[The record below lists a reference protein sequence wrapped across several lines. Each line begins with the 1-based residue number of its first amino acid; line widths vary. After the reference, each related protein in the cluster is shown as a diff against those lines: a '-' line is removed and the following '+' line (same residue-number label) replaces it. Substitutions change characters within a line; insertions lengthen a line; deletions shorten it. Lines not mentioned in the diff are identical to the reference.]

1 MQVFISYARA
11 DNAFARRLADD
22 LAEYDLQL
30 WLDVRNIPKGANWD
44 IEVQKGLDAS
54 DLMLVLLSPESV
66 ASQNVADEWSYFIDK
81 DKPVLPLLIA
91 PCEVPFR
98 LMRRQRI
105 DFTADYELGMRELIR
120 AMGSPPK
127 LDPDSTA
134 KITLPASIVAKQQAA
149 SRSAASQ
156 AGARPPSFRGSPR
169 TPNHTPVTPEIGVRR
184 MPVVWGEQYSLLRG
198 LIGGG
203 SGEAILNGS
212 EMVLVPR
219 DQPVIIIPL
228 QSLITIKLRNGID
241 PHLKITYYGNH
252 GRFETLYLMGATRQR
267 RVTIN
272 QEIINVLKLLTG
284 RSLE

>member
-134 KITLPASIVAKQQAA
+134 KITLPASIIPKPQSA
-149 SRSAASQ
+149 SRGAPQ
-156 AGARPPSFRGSPR
+156 AGSPPAFRSSPR
-169 TPNHTPVTPEIGVRR
+169 TPNQTPAAPEIGVRR

-198 LIGGG
+198 LVGGG
-203 SGEAILNGS
+203 AGEAILNSS

-219 DQPVIIIPL
+219 DQPVILIPL
-228 QSLITIKLRNGID
+228 QSLITVKLRNGID
-241 PHLKITYYGNH
+241 PHLKITYYGHH
-252 GRFETLYLMGATRQR
+252 GRFETLYLMGATRLR
-267 RVTIN
+267 RVAIN